1 MYILSPN
8 YIVNFVVTQ
17 LFLTDVVVVLSARE
31 VVPLYTGVS
40 ETVERHT
47 VLWTPVRLR
56 GVPVGERER
65 VPRLDPEKSAFCLK
79 IRTPDPIVHVVIGM
93 VTMEK
98 GDSILQESILHRRFN
113 FN

>member
-1 MYILSPN
+1 MIRQYGFHS
-8 YIVNFVVTQ
+8 
-17 LFLTDVVVVLSARE
+17 LFLTDVVVVMSARE
-31 VVPLYTGVS
+31 VVPLYAGVS

-79 IRTPDPIVHVVIGM
+79 IRTPDPIVHVVICICS
-93 VTMEK
+93 EK
-98 GDSILQESILHRRFN
+98 NVRFN
-113 FN
+113 KYRYVLIMFFISSLMPQ